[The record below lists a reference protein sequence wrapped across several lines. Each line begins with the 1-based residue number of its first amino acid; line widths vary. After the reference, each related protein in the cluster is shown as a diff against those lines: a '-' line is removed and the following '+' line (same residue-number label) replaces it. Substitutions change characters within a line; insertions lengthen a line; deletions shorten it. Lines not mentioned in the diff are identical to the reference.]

1 VSLEIGIYSE
11 GLNAKVLK
19 NATET
24 LEQVLKNISKIL
36 RSDFT

>member
-1 VSLEIGIYSE
+1 MSLEIGIYSD

-24 LEQVLKNISKIL
+24 LEQVFKNISTIL
-36 RSDFT
+36 